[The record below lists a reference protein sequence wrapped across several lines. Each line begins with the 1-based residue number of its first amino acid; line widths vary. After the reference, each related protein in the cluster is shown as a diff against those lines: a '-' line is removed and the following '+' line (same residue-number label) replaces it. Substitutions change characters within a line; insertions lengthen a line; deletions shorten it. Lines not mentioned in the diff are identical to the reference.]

1 MWAVGDWEGDG
12 LGEGVP
18 RTVGEGRALG
28 VEVGDVPGDRLAFGR
43 LVGVGVACG
52 WWVRTGACGVG
63 LGEDD
68 VPVSRDC
75 PAACL
80 LGGATST

>member
-1 MWAVGDWEGDG
+1 MGVG
-12 LGEGVP
+12 LG
-18 RTVGEGRALG
+18 LG
-28 VEVGDVPGDRLAFGR
+28 DAVPGDRVALGR
-43 LVGVGVACG
+43 LVGVGVGVARG
-52 WWVRTGACGVG
+52 WWVRAGACGVG

-68 VPVSRDC
+68 VPVSGDW

>member
-1 MWAVGDWEGDG
+1 M
-12 LGEGVP
+12 
-18 RTVGEGRALG
+18 GEGRALRL
-28 VEVGDVPGDRLAFGR
+28 EVGLGDAAPGDRLAFGR

-52 WWVRTGACGVG
+52 RPVRTGACGVG

-68 VPVSRDC
+68 VLVPGDC
-75 PAACL
+75 PAAGL